1 MYYDGTPKYKFSTTN
16 YLRLLMLERNYK
28 DTHRYYVEDVQKT
41 GHCLQKFY
49 NAADIYE
56 VEKLHCKKFSR

>member
-1 MYYDGTPKYKFSTTN
+1 
-16 YLRLLMLERNYK
+16 MLERNYK